1 MSARIPLPQ
10 NRIGSFCRKWKITEM
25 DLFGSVLREDFHDES
40 DVDVMVR
47 FAADANWKFD
57 DLLQMEEELGKLL
70 GRRVELVER
79 SVVEGHR
86 NHLIREHILSTA
98 QRVYAA

>member
-1 MSARIPLPQ
+1 
-10 NRIGSFCRKWKITEM
+10 M
-25 DLFGSVLREDFHDES
+25 DLFGSVLRDDFHDGS
-40 DVDVMVR
+40 DVDVMVT
-47 FAADANWKFD
+47 FANGADWEFE
-57 DLLQMEEELGKLL
+57 DLLDMEAELGRLL

-79 SVVEGHR
+79 RLVERNR